1 MKSSDKKGSK
11 KVSKEFKNLTKDV
24 NNMSKTI
31 IKQMKTWLKDT
42 KKTTDSDIKTE
53 FDEKKKS
60 RKGNMDLYK
69 ADAASVIKEP
79 TEYPEIDVD

>member
-1 MKSSDKKGSK
+1 
-11 KVSKEFKNLTKDV
+11 
-24 NNMSKTI
+24 
-31 IKQMKTWLKDT
+31 MKTWLKDT